1 MARARMTYEQF
12 RKTALL
18 IFGLSLGGWEVV
30 FRHGQDPAVLVFLTM
45 CLGFQP
51 AVKLDTL
58 LRKTP
63 EPQTPAP
70 DSVKEAVP

>member
-1 MARARMTYEQF
+1 MARAALTYEQF

-18 IFGLSLGGWEVV
+18 VFGLALGGWEVI
-30 FRHGQDPAVLVFLTM
+30 FRHGQDSAVLVFLTM

-51 AVKLDTL
+51 AFKLDTL
-58 LRKTP
+58 LRKSP

-70 DSVKEAVP
+70 EPVKEAVP